1 MRISSLLL
9 FALTLASCGAFRS
22 TRVPPPPSPIPARIP
37 SGPLAPVGPPSKPL
51 PEPPPLENSPKA
63 VANPL
68 PPPSVK
74 LPPAPRR
81 TIIARK
87 KKPPPPPPPPV
98 ETAVPEPEPAPLLQL
113 GEVLS
118 PQQRA
123 ELLKQTDAHLATSD
137 RLLSVSANRNLSP
150 AQTELLTRVRTL
162 AQLAREARDRSP
174 AEARNLAQRAD
185 LFAASL
191 LEELDRSKTR

>member
-1 MRISSLLL
+1 M
-9 FALTLASCGAFRS
+9 
-22 TRVPPPPSPIPARIP
+22 
-37 SGPLAPVGPPSKPL
+37 
-51 PEPPPLENSPKA
+51 
-63 VANPL
+63 
-68 PPPSVK
+68 
-74 LPPAPRR
+74 
-81 TIIARK
+81 
-87 KKPPPPPPPPV
+87 
-98 ETAVPEPEPAPLLQL
+98 PEPEPAPLLQL